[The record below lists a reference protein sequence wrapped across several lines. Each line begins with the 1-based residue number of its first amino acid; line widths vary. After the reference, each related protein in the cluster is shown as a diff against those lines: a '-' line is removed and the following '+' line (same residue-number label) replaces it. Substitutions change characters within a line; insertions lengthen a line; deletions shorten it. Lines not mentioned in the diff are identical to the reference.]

1 MNLDNTFWLSF
12 WKETPQ
18 GFTESSYF
26 LQILMFDLDNTKFPR
41 GSTFLRYM
49 NDFFALLLKPP
60 HLLKLLAI
68 KGHEVGK

>member
-1 MNLDNTFWLSF
+1 M
-12 WKETPQ
+12 PQ
-18 GFTESSYF
+18 GFTESPYF
-26 LQILMFDLDNTKFPR
+26 LQILIFDLDNTKFPR

-68 KGHEVGK
+68 KGHEIGK